1 MFLLL
6 LSLFLFFL
14 FIFPFLPARDDN
26 TTTARKRRRRR
37 IPPFGAI
44 TRKSFKPISAVTL
57 RNEMDFQPTASP
69 TLSGIPRAGCRS
81 AKQRPLHVIYV
92 LWQQHGYLAF
102 WCFFP
107 ICVWT
112 PFVPPL
118 FFFDAMKW
126 HQRCFHVIF
135 NKNVYMY
142 VCPTFSSIPCQT
154 FISAFPPPSIIFSHI
169 THVIQSKMTCSHWGE
184 ERRRGDKR
192 WVLFSVLGEIPSFSR
207 TDEEETNSTI
217 HSLPFTK
224 KKNIPDI
231 IVSFAGGPNCC
242 CCRHPAS
249 HYIHQPMSWLYTMLL
264 RGAGWR
270 E

>member
-112 PFVPPL
+112 PFVPP
-118 FFFDAMKW
+118 FFFFLTLWNDIKDVFMWYSIKMFTCMCAPHSRLFRVKL
-126 HQRCFHVIF
+126 
-135 NKNVYMY
+135 
-142 VCPTFSSIPCQT
+142 SSPP
-154 FISAFPPPSIIFSHI
+154 FPPPPLLYSRILHMLYNQKWLAL
-169 THVIQSKMTCSHWGE
+169 TGGRKGGGGT
-184 ERRRGDKR
+184 RG
-192 WVLFSVLGEIPSFSR
+192 GSFF
-207 TDEEETNSTI
+207 
-217 HSLPFTK
+217 L
-224 KKNIPDI
+224 
-231 IVSFAGGPNCC
+231 C
-242 CCRHPAS
+242 
-249 HYIHQPMSWLYTMLL
+249 
-264 RGAGWR
+264 
-270 E
+270 